1 VCAGLRRWV
10 TSHDSLLSD
19 GPNCAIPGSDLNQAE
34 KTMLSKLTLDDA
46 LSYCLIVASATFAGV
61 GTSSAWIGAS
71 VFMGLI
77 ALFKPSR

>member
-1 VCAGLRRWV
+1 
-10 TSHDSLLSD
+10 
-19 GPNCAIPGSDLNQAE
+19 
-34 KTMLSKLTLDDA
+34 MLSKLTLDDA